1 MILGVGTDLV
11 EIDRVR
17 KACER
22 DSFVVRTFTELERRQ
37 AGDKISRFAGSFAV
51 KEAVAKAL
59 GTGFRAFMPIDIEVA
74 RDELGKPYV
83 NLYRGAKALAHEL
96 GVERI
101 EVSIS
106 NTAEHAM
113 AFAVAEGAPR
123 AGAKEVGG

>member
-37 AGDKISRFAGSFAV
+37 AGGKISRFAGSFAV

-83 NLYRGAKALAHEL
+83 NLYRGARALAHEL

-123 AGAKEVGG
+123 AGEKEVGG

>member
-11 EIDRVR
+11 EIERIR

-22 DSFVVRTFTELERRQ
+22 DSFVVRTFTETECRQ
-37 AGDKISRFAGSFAV
+37 AGGHASRFAGSFAV

-83 NLYRGAKALAHEL
+83 NLYRGARALAHEL

-123 AGAKEVGG
+123 TGEKEVGG

>member
-83 NLYRGAKALAHEL
+83 NLYRGARAL

-113 AFAVAEGAPR
+113 AFAVAEGALR
-123 AGAKEVGG
+123 TGEKEVGG

>member
-1 MILGVGTDLV
+1 M

-83 NLYRGAKALAHEL
+83 NLYRGARALAHEL

-123 AGAKEVGG
+123 AGEKEVGG